1 MNLKRWIRNF
11 FSFSRSQTNGFLLF
25 LPLILIFIFSAP
37 VYRWWKSQQPR
48 DFSAEQVRL
57 DSLSALWLKDEVNVI
72 PDEEQDAITLFAFN
86 PNTATADELKAL
98 GFSAGLA
105 NRLVNYRNA
114 GGQFKIKPD
123 LLKLYGMD
131 STFYKSIEPFV
142 LLPDEV
148 SRRTEI
154 ATTRVDHNIKK
165 EVKFDLNRADTT
177 LLKSIYGIGSK
188 LSRRIITFRESLGGF
203 IYLDQLYEVYGLDS
217 VVVNRLKES
226 SFIQPD
232 FYPRTLN
239 LNEVAEDQLEA
250 HPYIS
255 KRMAKAI
262 VTYRFQHGK
271 YHSVEDLRKIISVD
285 ETILTKL
292 KPYITFE

>member
-1 MNLKRWIRNF
+1 MDLKRWIRNF

-37 VYRWWKSQQPR
+37 LYRWWESRQPR
-48 DFSAEQVRL
+48 DFSVERARL
-57 DSLSALWLKDEVNVI
+57 DSLSAFWLKDEVNVV
-72 PDEEQDAITLFAFN
+72 PDEEEVAKTLFAFN
-86 PNTATADELKAL
+86 PNTATADELQAL
-98 GFSAGLA
+98 GFSAGLTK
-105 NRLVNYRNA
+105 RLVNYRNA
-114 GGQFKIKPD
+114 GGQFNIKAD

-131 STFYKSIEPFV
+131 SSFYKSIAPFV

-148 SRRTEI
+148 RRAEVE
-154 ATTRVDHNIKK
+154 TTKIVREEKK

-188 LSRRIITFRESLGGF
+188 LSRRIVTFRESLGGF

-217 VVVNRLKES
+217 VVVSRLKES

-239 LNEVAEDQLEA
+239 LNEVTEGQLET

-262 VTYRFQHGK
+262 VAYRFQHGK
-271 YHSVEDLRKIISVD
+271 YHAVEDLQKIISVD
-285 ETILTKL
+285 ESILTKL